1 MSTSHMT
8 EDNMS
13 SRIQRLWKGKSF
25 EKLICVVVNQRDEN
39 MNEASEGLWGQD
51 NYDECLKQFQN
62 FKMLVLVLC
71 IWQ

>member
-1 MSTSHMT
+1 MT

-13 SRIQRLWKGKSF
+13 SRIHRLWKGKSLQ
-25 EKLICVVVNQRDEN
+25 KLICVVVNERDEN
-39 MNEASEGLWGQD
+39 MNEASEGLWGKH

-62 FKMLVLVLC
+62 FKMLVLVLY